1 LDSINFFLFCRL
13 WPSAIGVANRPD
25 QIESVLSKA
34 AGADIPAHK
43 QKARL
48 PIHLASGH
56 YKIAKSLQL
65 QSSVHTHFPA
75 SQIIAAGTTTHQKQN
90 RIHAGDDRGMRLNCQ
105 GFSSSLQFHVDSR
118 AEILLH
124 IGRAL
129 FVHSRLLLSRDSP
142 RH

>member
-1 LDSINFFLFCRL
+1 L
-13 WPSAIGVANRPD
+13 WPSAKGVAFRPD

-34 AGADIPAHK
+34 AGANITAHK

-48 PIHLASGH
+48 PIHLASGLLT
-56 YKIAKSLQL
+56 ITNSSRLQFP
-65 QSSVHTHFPA
+65 VHTHVPA
-75 SQIIAAGTTTHQKQN
+75 SQPIAAGTTAHQKQN
-90 RIHAGDDRGMRLNCQ
+90 RIHAGDDRGMRRNCQ

-129 FVHSRLLLSRDSP
+129 FVHSRLLLFRDSP
-142 RH
+142 WH